1 LVSTKVLSLM
11 QFVPT
16 RSNYSA
22 HAKAFVKKRHS
33 LALGAFVCLFF
44 SDEDLN
50 LSGEEPADGGLASG
64 SKNLGLL
71 Q

>member
-1 LVSTKVLSLM
+1 M

-22 HAKAFVKKRHS
+22 NAKAFVKKCHS

-44 SDEDLN
+44 SAEDVY
-50 LSGEEPADGGLASG
+50 LSGEEAADGSLALAKHYWQIGLY
-64 SKNLGLL
+64 
-71 Q
+71 